1 MDRPKTDRRIIRT
14 KKMIRDALTKLILK
28 KGFEGLTVRDIT
40 ELANINRGTFYLHYR
55 DKYDLLEKCEMEIIE
70 ELKKIR
76 IQTFLSQKDFRKNR
90 QLMNQ
95 PSPYMV
101 KLLECV
107 KEHSELMTVL
117 LGPKGDPSFHV
128 KLKKEMMENMERLI
142 KEHRASLPATV
153 PIDYISA
160 ISISSQL
167 GVIQH
172 WLDTGMKQSPIEVAT
187 YMRKFVFGNV
197 YSDEQ
202 NKKSD

>member
-1 MDRPKTDRRIIRT
+1 MEKTKEDRRIVRT
-14 KKMIRDALTKLILK
+14 KKMIREALTQLMNT

-40 ELANINRGTFYLHYR
+40 EKANINRGTFYLHYR
-55 DKYDLLEKCEMEIIE
+55 DKYDLLEKSEMEIIE
-70 ELKKIR
+70 EFKKVR
-76 IQTFLSQKDFRKNR
+76 SETFVHYQNFIKNGR
-90 QLMNQ
+90 FSNE

-107 KEHSELMTVL
+107 QQHAEVMSVL
-117 LGPKGDPSFHV
+117 LGPKGDPGFHV

-142 KEHRASLPATV
+142 IKHSAALPSSV

-160 ISISSQL
+160 ISVSSQL

-187 YMRKFVFGNV
+187 YMKKVVFGSFNP
-197 YSDEQ
+197 EQ
-202 NKKSD
+202 TP